1 MHAVLKKVLGDPQA
15 KTIKR
20 LRKRVVAI
28 NSLANKYKKM
38 SDKELKAQTAKL
50 KKRLD
55 KETLD
60 DILADAFAVVREVA
74 TRTLGQRHYDV
85 QLIGGIVL
93 HEGNV
98 AEMKTGEGKTLVA
111 TAPVYLNALNG
122 KGVHVVT
129 VNDYLA
135 QRDAGWMAEI
145 YHFLGMKVGVIM
157 AEHSY
162 IYDPEYENKSHDDPR
177 MHHLKEVSRQDA
189 YAADITYGTN
199 NEFGFDYLR
208 DNMVREVEQLRQRD
222 LGFAIVDEV
231 DSILI
236 DEARTPLIIS
246 APSVTSGT
254 AYAQFAKIVRP
265 LKKDID
271 YETDE
276 KRKQVVLTDKGVDR
290 LEKALGIKNLYASEN
305 IRTIYHLQ
313 QALRAQ
319 ALFKR
324 DKDYV
329 VTADGEVVIVDEFT
343 GRLLAGRRYNEGLH
357 QAIEAKEG
365 VDVQEESMTLASI
378 SFQNYFRLYDKLSG
392 MTGTAMTESEEF
404 HQIYKLD
411 VVEIPPN
418 KQIIRK
424 DLPDRIY
431 SSENAKFRAIA
442 KEVGMLHVKGQPVLL
457 GTASIEKN
465 EALSSLLK
473 KAKIPHQMLNAKNN
487 EREASIVVKAGQK
500 GSVTLAT
507 NIAGR
512 GTDIVLGE
520 GVKELGGLFVLG
532 SERHESRRIDNQ
544 LRGRSGRQGDPGVTQ
559 FFVSTE
565 DDLMRIFGGERIG
578 SIMSRLGADGETPI
592 ENRMISKSLEKAQER
607 VEGYNFDQ
615 RKTVVQYDDVMNR
628 HRKAIYAMRREIL
641 KADDISK
648 RIKLSIEE
656 EVHALATS
664 PNLLADDFEDMVQEV
679 FPFDESTMD
688 RLFDTEADKFE
699 TVLLSAA
706 KEMYASRETAF
717 GMEFMRRLERDIY
730 LQILDDQWMQ
740 HLENMDHLREG
751 IHWMGVGQQDPLV
764 EYRRQGQLLFDDMQ
778 QVLRHTVVRTVF
790 NTYPVDVGQLDR
802 PVETS
807 LTRAAKG
814 SIENA
819 SQIVNSQ
826 EEFHETDFVPSSVT
840 QSTQASSPLM
850 TAGSKRI
857 VKSTERKKARKTERR
872 RKTVAKRRK
881 H

>member
-1 MHAVLKKVLGDPQA
+1 MHAIIKRVLGDPQV

-20 LRKRVVAI
+20 LQKRVIEI
-28 NSLANKYKKM
+28 NKLADKYSKM
-38 SDKELKAQTAKL
+38 SDTKLKSQTAQL

-60 DILADAFAVVREVA
+60 DILPDAFAVVREVA
-74 TRTLGQRHYDV
+74 SRTLKQRHYDV
-85 QLIGGIVL
+85 QLIGGMVL

-145 YHFLGMKVGVIM
+145 YQFLGMKVGVIKSD
-157 AEHSY
+157 HSY
-162 IYDPEYENKSHDDPR
+162 IYDPDYNDKTHDDPR
-177 MHHLKEVSRQDA
+177 MNHLKECTRQEA

-208 DNMVREVEQLRQRD
+208 DNMVREVDQLRQRE
-222 LGFAIVDEV
+222 LSFAIVDEV

-254 AYAQFAKIVRP
+254 AYAQFAKVVKP
-265 LKKDID
+265 LKKDVD
-271 YETDE
+271 FETDE
-276 KRKQVVLTDKGVDR
+276 KRKQVILTDVGVDK
-290 LEKALGIKNLYASEN
+290 LEKSLGIKNLYASEN

-313 QALRAQ
+313 QALKAH

-329 VTADGEVVIVDEFT
+329 VTAEGEVVIVDEFT

-365 VDVQEESMTLASI
+365 VEVQEESMTLASI

-418 KQIIRK
+418 KPIVRK

-431 SSENAKFRAIA
+431 ASEDAKFRAIA
-442 KEVGMLHVKGQPVLL
+442 KEVAMLHTKGQPVLL

-465 EALSSLLK
+465 ELLSSLLR
-473 KAKIPHQMLNAKNN
+473 KAKIPHQVLNAKNN
-487 EREASIVVKAGQK
+487 EREASIVAKAGEK

-520 GVKELGGLFVLG
+520 GVKQLGGLFVLG

-565 DDLMRIFGGERIG
+565 DDLMRIFGGDRIG
-578 SIMSRLGADGETPI
+578 SVMTRLGANGDTPI

-628 HRKAIYAMRREIL
+628 HRKAIYSIRKEIL
-641 KADDISK
+641 KANNISK
-648 RIKLSIEE
+648 RIKLFIEE
-656 EVHALATS
+656 EVRFLANS
-664 PNLLADDFEDMVQEV
+664 PDLLTDKFEDMIKEI
-679 FPFDESTMD
+679 FPFDEPTMD
-688 RLFDTEADKFE
+688 RLFSYTTDKFNLALKSE
-699 TVLLSAA
+699 ALEV
-706 KEMYASRETAF
+706 YASREMAF
-717 GMEFMRRLERDIY
+717 GDDLMRRLERDIY
-730 LQILDDQWMQ
+730 LQILDEQWMQ

-764 EYRRQGQLLFDDMQ
+764 EYRRQGQILFDDMQ
-778 QVLRHTVVRTVF
+778 NELRRLVVRTIM
-790 NTYPVDVGQLDR
+790 NTYPVDVSQDVDAA

-807 LTRAAKG
+807 LTRAAKA

-819 SQIVNSQ
+819 NQIMNSQ
-826 EEFHETDFVPSSVT
+826 EEFNEEDF
-840 QSTQASSPLM
+840 
-850 TAGSKRI
+850 
-857 VKSTERKKARKTERR
+857 KSTRSDNSVNSVAKTPATKKTVKNNDRKKARKTERK
-872 RKTVAKRRK
+872 RKTIAKRQK
-881 H
+881 K